1 MESPS
6 PMCKLILSGDVFMQA
21 TGLAHVKDE
30 KNLSI
35 LHNGT
40 KTICNMQI
48 VNPEN

>member
-1 MESPS
+1 
-6 PMCKLILSGDVFMQA
+6 MCKLILGGDVFMQA
-21 TGLAHVKDE
+21 AALAHVKDE

-35 LHNGT
+35 LHNDT